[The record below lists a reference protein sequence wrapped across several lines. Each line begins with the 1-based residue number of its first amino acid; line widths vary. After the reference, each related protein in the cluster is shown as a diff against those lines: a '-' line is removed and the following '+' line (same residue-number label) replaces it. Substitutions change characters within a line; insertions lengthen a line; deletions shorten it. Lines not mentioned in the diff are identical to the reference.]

1 MTDLFDY
8 EIFVR
13 VIRAGSL
20 SAAGRELNSSPA
32 MISKRLRRLEERLG
46 ARLLQR
52 TTRRLTP
59 TEVGQAFYE
68 RVVGVLASVEEA
80 ETMVTGGSDRARGIL
95 KATAPT
101 AFGRIHI
108 APRLK
113 DFLDVHPEVQLD
125 IDLSDDYVDLVAEG
139 FDVAIRIGSLA
150 DSSLVARR
158 LAPNR
163 RVLCATPEYLREHGE
178 PRTLADLQ
186 SHRLLTAGPQVSWRL
201 EGPNGPEFYKPHSV
215 LQTNSS
221 EVVREAVV
229 SGMGLGFRS
238 TWDISEELS
247 SGVLKR
253 VLPAYSGAADVSIF
267 AVYPTRHLV
276 PFKVRAFVD
285 FFARLFGPDPY
296 WDRAIAPLLASQ
308 NTGPSPPPAADSVAA
323 AG

>member
-59 TEVGQAFYE
+59 TEIGQAFYE

-80 ETMVTGGSDRARGIL
+80 EHFVTGGSDRARGL
-95 KATAPT
+95 LRASAPT
-101 AFGRIHI
+101 AFGRMHI

-113 DFLDVHPEVQLD
+113 TFLDAHPELQLE
-125 IDLSDDYVDLVAEG
+125 IDLNDSYVDLVANG

-163 RVLCATPEYLREHGE
+163 RVLCATPEYLEQHGV
-178 PRTLADLQ
+178 PQQLSDLDQ
-186 SHRLLTAGPQVSWRL
+186 HRLLTAGPQVSWRL
-201 EGPNGPEFYKPHSV
+201 EGPEGMVAYKPRSM

-238 TWDISEELS
+238 TWDIHEELRT
-247 SGVLKR
+247 GVLKR
-253 VLPAYSGAADVSIF
+253 VLPAYSGASDVSIF

-285 FFARLFGPDPY
+285 YFAKLYGASPY
-296 WDRAIAPLLASQ
+296 WDRSIAGMLGIHAGAHPDEEGASI
-308 NTGPSPPPAADSVAA
+308 AAVV
-323 AG
+323 